1 MQNLLYDY
9 CRKGNHTMTE
19 EEILRAIFEGPIR
32 PLTKEDQIIQ
42 DGLDKKYQE
51 NVEARDREYAKILGI
66 SVERVQEMRKKNL
79 LGLVEAVA
87 LKKIRDP
94 DGRRARNLRALLGPR

>member
-1 MQNLLYDY
+1 MN
-9 CRKGNHTMTE
+9 TE

-32 PLTKEDQIIQ
+32 PLSKEDQRIQ
-42 DGLDKKYQE
+42 EEAEERYRERTQ
-51 NVEARDREYAKILGI
+51 ARDVEYAGILGI
-66 SVERVQEMRKKNL
+66 PIERVQEMRKKNL

-87 LKKIRDP
+87 LKKLRDP